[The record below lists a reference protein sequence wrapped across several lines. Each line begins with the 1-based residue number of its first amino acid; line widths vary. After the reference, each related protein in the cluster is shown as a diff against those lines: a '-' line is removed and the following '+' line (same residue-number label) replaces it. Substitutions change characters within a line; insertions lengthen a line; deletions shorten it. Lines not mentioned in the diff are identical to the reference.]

1 MDDDAGRRWASGWA
15 FLVAALALAYL
26 LAPFLVVVLAATVMA
41 IVTHGLYR
49 SLAGRVGRVGS
60 ATLLTLAVCVVIV
73 APLSFAGWLAAR
85 QIVDVAEGWVT
96 LASQGEL
103 GPMLREAIEQLPEP
117 LGTWL
122 AEPATLATLQST
134 LEQGVQD
141 LFGGVL
147 NRAGA
152 VVRDVL
158 SAVAEGA
165 MQVGVFVV
173 VLWTLYVEG
182 PTVAATLKRVSPLPA
197 VQMEEVYLA
206 FEQFA
211 FNVVVGMLAT
221 SFGQGAVA
229 ALGFWL
235 VGASNI
241 ALLGI
246 ATAVG
251 SQVPV
256 VGAAVVWV
264 PVAVSYALEGR
275 WVGVVFITLWS
286 LLLTASV
293 DNVVKPFI
301 YRQGLRVHP
310 VLVLLALLGGLLTF
324 GPAGLLVGPL
334 ILVAFLA
341 LLKHN
346 DPGATST

>member
-1 MDDDAGRRWASGWA
+1 MDSSAPNRASGIA
-15 FLVAALALAYL
+15 FVIAALALAYL
-26 LAPFLVVVLAATVMA
+26 LAPFLVVVLAAGVLA
-41 IVTHGLYR
+41 VVTHGSYR
-49 SLAGRVGRVGS
+49 RLATRVGRIPS
-60 ATLLTLAVCVVIV
+60 ATLLTLVVVIVIV
-73 APLSFAGWLAAR
+73 APVTLAGWLATR
-85 QIVDVAEGWVT
+85 QVVELAETWVA
-96 LASQGEL
+96 AAANGEV
-103 GPMLREAIEQLPEP
+103 GPWLRAQIEQLPP
-117 LGTWL
+117 SIADWL
-122 AEPATLATLQST
+122 VDPATLDTLQASVD
-134 LEQGVQD
+134 GMVQN
-141 LFGGVL
+141 LFGGLL

-158 SAVAEGA
+158 SALAEGTIQA
-165 MQVGVFVV
+165 GVFVV

-182 PTVAATLKRVSPLPA
+182 PALADTFERLSPLPRD
-197 VQMEEVYLA
+197 QMGELFQA

-211 FNVVVGMLAT
+211 YNVVVGMLAT
-221 SFGQGAVA
+221 SGGQGAVA

-241 ALLGI
+241 ALLGF

-264 PVAVSYALEGR
+264 PVVVSFALDGRGVAAVF
-275 WVGVVFITLWS
+275 VTLWS

-301 YRQGLRVHP
+301 YAEGLRVHP
-310 VLVLLALLGGLLTF
+310 VLVLLSLLGGLLTF

-334 ILVAFLA
+334 VLVVFLT
-341 LLKHN
+341 LIKFH
-346 DPGATST
+346 DPGPAT